1 MHPFQ
6 SCKLI
11 FRHQAHDSATRIFK
25 GQECRGPVPRRIL
38 RLMGQERHPSK
49 GGECSEF
56 YDDGSSASPAGLCR
70 RTGSSGGTTFSKRVA
85 AIEDFNDR
93 LGELPHRH
101 KIVLPGNYEFFLNDV
116 ASARLKPCPDTG
128 MRSRLMPPKDDARG
142 GARLLRADGPARC
155 LGCGWHPAHGWL
167 ADSLTAGRFF
177 PDGYLGGYAGCPE
190 VRAGRTRQIA
200 VTYTGIWLRLSPGRM
215 SQVGLRRSPRPCAP
229 RSIAV

>member
-25 GQECRGPVPRRIL
+25 GQECRGPVPRRML

-70 RTGSSGGTTFSKRVA
+70 RTGSSRGTTFSKSVA

-142 GARLLRADGPARC
+142 GHACCARMGLRGVWGVGGTRPMAGLLTRG
-155 LGCGWHPAHGWL
+155 LL
-167 ADSLTAGRFF
+167 AASFLTAIWGAMQAARRS
-177 PDGYLGGYAGCPE
+177 
-190 VRAGRTRQIA
+190 VRAERGRSR
-200 VTYTGIWLRLSPGRM
+200 
-215 SQVGLRRSPRPCAP
+215 
-229 RSIAV
+229 